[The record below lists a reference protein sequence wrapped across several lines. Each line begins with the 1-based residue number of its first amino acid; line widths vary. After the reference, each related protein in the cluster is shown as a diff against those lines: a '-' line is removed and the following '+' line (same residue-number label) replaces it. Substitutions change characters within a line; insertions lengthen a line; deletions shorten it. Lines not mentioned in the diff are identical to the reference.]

1 MNWILII
8 FAHAVVGQPAVALTS
23 VSFETEA
30 ACHAAGD
37 KAVKEFARRLD
48 VKFICSRKQ

>member
-8 FAHAVVGQPAVALTS
+8 FVQAVVGSPAIALTS

-37 KAVKEFARRLD
+37 KAVKEFTRRLD
-48 VKFICSRKQ
+48 AKFICARKN

>member
-1 MNWILII
+1 MNWILIV
-8 FAHAVVGQPAVALTS
+8 FAYAVVGQPAVALTS

-37 KAVKEFARRLD
+37 RAAKEFARRVD
-48 VKFICSRKQ
+48 VKFICARKN